1 MAIFEEALVCL
12 SECLTV
18 SIFMVKQEIRSLVES
33 EVGSGVIEGLKEEL
47 RFRISRERSKNRS
60 KLGIIKNKTKQDP
73 VAGEGG

>member
-33 EVGSGVIEGLKEEL
+33 EVGSGVIEGLK
-47 RFRISRERSKNRS
+47 
-60 KLGIIKNKTKQDP
+60 G
-73 VAGEGG
+73 